1 MAYTCDRMLKEY
13 LTPLRDSGGGGVL
26 PVFSYRN
33 LQDFIRAAS
42 PISACYYC
50 YGSEGE
56 QVTPGAQMTKQELA
70 EIK

>member
-1 MAYTCDRMLKEY
+1 GILVLLLSYFTHGKIGM
-13 LTPLRDSGGGGVL
+13 GGVL

>member
-1 MAYTCDRMLKEY
+1 M
-13 LTPLRDSGGGGVL
+13 
-26 PVFSYRN
+26 FSYRN